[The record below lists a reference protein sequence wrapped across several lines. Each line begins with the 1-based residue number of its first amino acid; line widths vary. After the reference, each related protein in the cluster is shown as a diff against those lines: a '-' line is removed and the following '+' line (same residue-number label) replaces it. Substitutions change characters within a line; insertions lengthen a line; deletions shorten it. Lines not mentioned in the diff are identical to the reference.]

1 MVHSLIPM
9 SVDIKTRIF
18 ENPARLVNAMEL
30 TCAIG
35 MAYAQAGLGM
45 PKLESGI
52 AVKEF
57 WKEMIPQ
64 IQDNQRVK
72 ESLRSVI
79 LNYIFKKEEMIDEDC
94 IVTLKLGYEF
104 R

>member
-35 MAYAQAGLGM
+35 MAYAQAGLAM
-45 PKLESGI
+45 PELESGI

-57 WKEMIPQ
+57 WDRTVPQ
-64 IQDNQRVK
+64 VRGNSRVK
-72 ESLRSVI
+72 ECLQRVI
-79 LNYIFKKEEMIDEDC
+79 INYIFKKDEKIDEDC
-94 IVTLKLGYEF
+94 VITLKLGYEF
-104 R
+104 

>member
-35 MAYAQAGLGM
+35 MAYAQAGFAM
-45 PKLESGI
+45 PELESGI

-57 WKEMIPQ
+57 WNVTTPQ
-64 IQDNQRVK
+64 ISGNPRVK
-72 ESLRSVI
+72 ERLQQVI
-79 LNYIFKKEEMIDEDC
+79 MNYIFKKDEKIDDDC
-94 IVTLKLGYEF
+94 VITLALGYKF
-104 R
+104 